1 MIFLSKKSF
10 GEEIFFVKK
19 FVFNKKKFRLKK
31 NLGGKILMK
40 KNFGE
45 KTNIL
50 LKKFCQKKVCKK
62 KFSVKKVIVK
72 KKFGQ
77 KKLRVKINFVNCLE
91 KKKYGHKKNLVK
103 EIYGQT
109 FFLLSEW
116 VGFTRMRELGL
127 GGLWLVWL
135 TQMLLLG

>member
-1 MIFLSKKSF
+1 MLVRVGVDFVFQSNNNKNKNPHLGRKDLYAPKILGENFFANFFLQKNCLSKKFSRTKFWSKSF
-10 GEEIFFVKK
+10 FGRKNFVKQ
-19 FVFNKKKFRLKK
+19 NY
-31 NLGGKILMK
+31 G
-40 KNFGE
+40 
-45 KTNIL
+45 
-50 LKKFCQKKVCKK
+50 
-62 KFSVKKVIVK
+62 S
-72 KKFGQ
+72 
-77 KKLRVKINFVNCLE
+77 
-91 KKKYGHKKNLVK
+91 KKYGHKKNLVK